1 MSEKDEQIER
11 AKRLRD
17 QINRLKAGRA
27 IHRPELPKS
36 LREQIEERERRLK
49 ENEQRKPPDD
59 PHKS

>member
-11 AKRLRD
+11 AKRMRD
-17 QINRLKAGRA
+17 QISRLKAGKS

-59 PHKS
+59 PHRS